1 MNQGKRMEMDK
12 SNIGGHVMD
21 LAENGSEDGTSTP
34 TKKDH
39 GAVPAGPT
47 LKVAGMILP
56 APSLVD
62 AGTTCQLQPA
72 KRPV

>member
-1 MNQGKRMEMDK
+1 
-12 SNIGGHVMD
+12 MD